1 MRSRLSTLLA
11 VGMALALALA
21 AAPAHAEAPP
31 ETWGWAS
38 GRSPWVAAGL
48 SVVPSALLTGFAL
61 SEQAVDSPRTPLVLL
76 VPLGFGLGQAYAG
89 DPWRGTLVSLGGM
102 AVEVGTL
109 GLLGAAL
116 GSRGGNGGGGTG
128 AILLVGLAATA
139 GYGAWAAWDAH
150 QVAEKRPTEPSP
162 NLGPYTPAPQQP

>member
-1 MRSRLSTLLA
+1 MTRFLT
-11 VGMALALALA
+11 GLA
-21 AAPAHAEAPP
+21 AAAVAFALTAAPVRAEAPA
-31 ETWGWAS
+31 ETWGWAA

-102 AVEVGTL
+102 AVEVGALT
-109 GLLGAAL
+109 LLGATL
-116 GSRGGNGGGGTG
+116 GSRGGNGGGGVG
-128 AILLVGLAATA
+128 AILLLGLAATA

-150 QVAEKRPTEPSP
+150 QTVQTRSVEAPPQ
-162 NLGPYTPAPQQP
+162 GP